1 MKKIVRKILTSFLA
15 LILSVTWTGVAMA
28 ATEVGSTDNP
38 PTSSQEERVSN
49 IKDEPVGEFDY
60 TVLQSLPG
68 YNYDKFSKCWSYY
81 AVYDKSF
88 SDADVLIAIKLFGE
102 DGGNNLEE
110 ADLYAKL
117 IDKNGNALKTVS
129 SMYYLVDD
137 VLYSYNEMPGE
148 DGTMAGSVFLYDTGY
163 ELVKAFADAKEVSVK
178 LDFYDNTTMTLDLD
192 MAQFSTTIQ
201 VLCKNVIKY
210 NIWDYYI
217 NNFMLGLTESMFNL
231 TITE

>member
-1 MKKIVRKILTSFLA
+1 MKTTIRRILATFLA
-15 LILSVTWTGVAMA
+15 LVLAISMSTVAIA
-28 ATEVGSTDNP
+28 ATPVASTDNP

-68 YNYDKFSKCWSYY
+68 YNYDKFAKCWSYY
-81 AVYDKSF
+81 AAYDKSF
-88 SDADVLIAIKLFGE
+88 SDADVVIAIKLFGE

-110 ADLYAKL
+110 ADLYAKV
-117 IDKNGNALKTVS
+117 IDKNGNPLKTVS
-129 SMYYLVDD
+129 SMDYLVDD

-178 LDFYDNTTMTLDLD
+178 LSFYDNTTMTLDLD

-201 VLCKNVIKY
+201 ALCKNVVKY

-217 NNFMLGLTESMFNL
+217 SNWFMGSIESMWNL